1 MALAALWSGMIGS
14 EPDMK
19 PVLLVVDDEEAAR
32 YAIGRLF
39 HSDFRIIEAGSV
51 PEARQRLRTD
61 PPDVILLDY
70 DLPGENGLALLK
82 ELAPDPAA
90 PAIILITAYG
100 GERLAVEAM
109 KSGAYDYLAKPYD
122 IEELRLVV
130 NRATERQSLK
140 REVEHLRYARAG
152 EGQFGRMT
160 GGSPAMRQLFQTA
173 ERVAQSDLPVLIQG
187 ESGTGKDVL
196 AQEIHARSPRSA
208 RRFVALN
215 CSALPEHLVESELFG
230 YEKGAFTGAASARA
244 GKFEQAHHGTLFL
257 DEIGDMAPAT
267 QAKILRAVENGAVER
282 LGGVNTVS
290 VNVRTISASNK
301 DLPQAIRDGG
311 FREDLYYRL
320 AAVTLW
326 IPPLRDRRDDIPA
339 LVDLFWREL
348 RAKYSR
354 SGPDM
359 SREAIARLQ
368 DHTWPG
374 NVRELRNALER
385 AFVMAHGDSVTAADI
400 QASAA
405 PASSK
410 SSTSLDEPDYREAK
424 RLFEIEYLTRKLREN
439 GGNVTRT
446 AESIGMAR
454 QSLQEKIRELGLAR
468 P

>member
-1 MALAALWSGMIGS
+1 
-14 EPDMK
+14 MK

-39 HSDFRIIEAGSV
+39 QADFRIVEAAGVS
-51 PEARQRLRTD
+51 EARQRLRTD
-61 PPDVILLDY
+61 PPEVILLDF
-70 DLPGENGLALLK
+70 DLPGENGLVLLK

-109 KSGAYDYLAKPYD
+109 KCGAYDYLAKPYD
-122 IEELRLVV
+122 IDELRLIV
-130 NRATERQSLK
+130 NRATERQNL
-140 REVEHLRYARAG
+140 RHEVEHLRYARAG

-160 GGSPAMRQLFQTA
+160 GSSPAMRQLFQSA

-196 AQEIHARSPRSA
+196 AQEIHARSPRAA

-244 GKFEQAHHGTLFL
+244 GKFEQAHQGTLFL

-282 LGGVNTVS
+282 LGGVNPVTV
-290 VNVRTISASNK
+290 NTRTVSASNR
-301 DLPQAIRDGG
+301 DLPQAIRDGA

-339 LVDLFWREL
+339 LVELFWREL
-348 RAKYSR
+348 RGKYSR
-354 SGPDM
+354 TGPEMTRD
-359 SREAIARLQ
+359 AITRLQ
-368 DHTWPG
+368 DQAWPG
-374 NVRELRNALER
+374 NVRELRNTLER
-385 AFVMAHGDSVTAADI
+385 VFVMTHGDSVTAADI
-400 QASAA
+400 AVTAA

-410 SSTSLDEPDYREAK
+410 ASPSLDEADYREAK